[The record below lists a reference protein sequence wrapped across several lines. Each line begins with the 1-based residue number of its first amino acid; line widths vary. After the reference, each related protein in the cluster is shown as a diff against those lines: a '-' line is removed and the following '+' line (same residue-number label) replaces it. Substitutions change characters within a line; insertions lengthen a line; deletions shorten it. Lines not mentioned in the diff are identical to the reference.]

1 MDRKIS
7 YVVKEEIGQVLLKYA
22 KDLNVDPA
30 VLPLEKLSE
39 GFEVEL
45 EHGSVDARTDV
56 THDNVLMILKIALA
70 HYEEMGPEY
79 YVELKKMEER
89 LEPTWKGKS
98 IFKDRQ

>member
-1 MDRKIS
+1 MDQKIS
-7 YVVKEEIGQVLLKYA
+7 YVGKKEIDQVLLRYA
-22 KDLNVDPA
+22 GDLNVDLA
-30 VLPLEKLSE
+30 VLPLEKLAE